1 MLLIACANI
10 ANLLLA
16 RATARRHEL
25 SVRVALGASRWRL
38 ARQLLCESLVLA
50 GSGAAAGLLLASWA
64 SRLLVRQLS
73 TQTNTVFLDLS
84 LDWRVL
90 AFTIG
95 VTVAT
100 ALLFGTVPALRASG
114 VAPMDA
120 LKEHGRGTSSD
131 SRAGLA
137 SGLVVA
143 QVALSLVLVVAAGLF
158 MRTFSSLSSLHLGFD
173 RDRVLLVTINAQRT
187 EIPPADRLAT
197 FERIRQR
204 VLAVPGVASAAVS
217 LVTPVSGSTWDNRVD
232 VSGSVD
238 LPERERQSNFN
249 AITPGWL
256 TTFGTPLI
264 AGRDIADGDRKGTP
278 PIAIVNQ
285 TFARKFLNGASPI
298 GHTVTTGGA
307 GPGAEPP
314 REIVGVVARRGLP
327 RAARAGAADDVRP
340 AGAARREP
348 AAGAGVDVGQRAIR
362 DRQSPA
368 LLARSV
374 SAAITGV
381 NRDLALTFR
390 PLVDQVNASLTQE
403 RVVAMLAGFFG
414 ALALLLAGARTL
426 RRDVVRGQ
434 PPPDG
439 DRHPHGARRGAGR
452 RRPPRAVARDAAR
465 RDRRG
470 CRRGRQP
477 VGVEVRRDAALRP
490 RAARSRH
497 ARRRRC
503 RPRGRRRDRRLAA
516 RTPGVAHR
524 SGGSP

>member
-1 MLLIACANI
+1 MPPDWRPSDKDRYLKEKFTLVAAGTGNSSMRQRYERPLLTLLVVVGLVLLIACANI

-38 ARQLLCESLVLA
+38 ARQLLCESFVLA
-50 GSGAAAGLLLASWA
+50 GSGAAAGMLLASWA

-84 LDWRVL
+84 PDWRVL

-232 VSGSVD
+232 ISGSVD

-249 AITPGWL
+249 AITPGWF

-314 REIVGVVARRGLP
+314 REIVGVVGDAVYRALREPVPPTMYVPLAQLDESRRPAPASMSVSVRSATGNP
-327 RAARAGAADDVRP
+327 GAARAQRQRRDHRREPRSGAHLSAARRSGQRLAHAGTHRRDARGILRC
-340 AGAARREP
+340 AGAA
-348 AAGAGVDVGQRAIR
+348 
-362 DRQSPA
+362 
-368 LLARSV
+368 ARC
-374 SAAITGV
+374 
-381 NRDLALTFR
+381 D
-390 PLVDQVNASLTQE
+390 
-403 RVVAMLAGFFG
+403 
-414 ALALLLAGARTL
+414 
-426 RRDVVRGQ
+426 
-434 PPPDG
+434 
-439 DRHPHGARRGAGR
+439 
-452 RRPPRAVARDAAR
+452 
-465 RDRRG
+465 
-470 CRRGRQP
+470 
-477 VGVEVRRDAALRP
+477 
-490 RAARSRH
+490 
-497 ARRRRC
+497 
-503 RPRGRRRDRRLAA
+503 
-516 RTPGVAHR
+516 
-524 SGGSP
+524 SGSTA